1 MNKNIENPVKVREID
16 DIPLKLTVLSQ
27 IFNLRFYQNTR

>member
-1 MNKNIENPVKVREID
+1 MKNIENPVKIREID

-27 IFNLRFYQNTR
+27 IFNLTNI